1 MILATPKYD
10 VIVVGAGPGGCASA
24 ALLQK
29 WGMKTLLLDKNDRV
43 GGKSL
48 NMNKGGFTYELW
60 PVLAT
65 PMLNTKFHEVATELG
80 VEIKMSELVPATK
93 GGGFLYRPPKSKK
106 YESFIL
112 VPPFMIPER
121 LTKGETDEVN
131 RLFSDMAALTPTEM
145 DALDDV
151 SFHDFLSRYNIS
163 QSIYSYLAVMVNILF
178 VEPIDLVAAS
188 EMAKTMNDFT
198 TKLGSAYFVGGQAQ
212 LFETFMKAFKR
223 DGGDLRLRTR
233 VERIIVEDSQVQGVY
248 TDKGTFK
255 APIVVSNAGIQPTV
269 LKLVG
274 EEHFDKG
281 YANHIRGLI
290 PSMGLM
296 GSRYFL
302 DKVVFEDSAY
312 IIYSD
317 DSWWNMERYVKAK
330 AGEIPKDMLII
341 VFNPQGFDP
350 KLAPKGKQVILT
362 ATLCVADPKMKNTK
376 GWLDALDEQVAKF
389 NPELRKHTVRREDYT
404 TADVS
409 RVTRDSV
416 VPGQGGECIGLG
428 QIVGQCGH
436 YKPSPVAPI
445 QGLFYVGVDSGGY
458 GVGIHHGTESAVNVA
473 PIVLRYHQTH

>member
-1 MILATPKYD
+1 MAVPKFD
-10 VIVVGAGPGGCASA
+10 AIVLGAGPGGCACA
-24 ALLQK
+24 ALLAK

-43 GGKSL
+43 GGKAL
-48 NMNKGGFTYELW
+48 NMTKDGFTYELW

-65 PMLNTKFHEVATELG
+65 PMLNTRFEEVATEVGMKL
-80 VEIKMSELVPATK
+80 KMSELVPGLK

-106 YESFIL
+106 YESFVL
-112 VPPFMIPER
+112 VPPMMIPEM
-121 LTKGETDEVN
+121 LSKEETDEVN
-131 RLFSDMAALTPTEM
+131 RLFSDMAALTPAEM

-151 SFHDFLSRYNIS
+151 NFHDFLSRYNIS
-163 QSIYSYLAVMVNILF
+163 QSVYSYLAVMANILF
-178 VEPIDLVAAS
+178 VEPIDLLAAS

-212 LFETFMKAFKR
+212 LCETFAQALKR
-223 DGGDLRLRTR
+223 DGGELRLRTR
-233 VERIIVEDSQVQGVY
+233 VKRIIVENGQVQGVY
-248 TDKGTFK
+248 TDKGSFK

-274 EEHFDKG
+274 EEHFDKS
-281 YANHIRGLI
+281 YTNHIRELV
-290 PSMGLM
+290 PSLGLM

-317 DSWWNMERYVKAK
+317 DSWWNMERYLKARS
-330 AGEIPKDMLII
+330 GEIPNDMLII
-341 VFNPQGFDP
+341 VFNPSGFDP
-350 KLAPKGKQVILT
+350 NLAPQGKQLLQT
-362 ATLCVADPKMKNTK
+362 ATLCVADPKMKNMK
-376 GWLDALDEQVAKF
+376 GWLDALDEQIAEFK
-389 NPELRKHTVRREDYT
+389 PEIRQHTIRREDYT

-416 VPGQGGECIGLG
+416 VRGQGGECIGLG
-428 QIVGQCGH
+428 QIVGQCGSR
-436 YKPSPVAPI
+436 KPSPSAPI

-458 GVGIHHGTESAVNVA
+458 GVGIHHATDSAANVA

>member
-1 MILATPKYD
+1 MAVSKYD
-10 VIVVGAGPGGCASA
+10 IIVVGAGPGGCACA

-48 NMNKGGFTYELW
+48 NMHKDGFTYELW

-80 VEIKMSELVPATK
+80 VEIKMSELVPAMK
-93 GGGFLYRPPKSKK
+93 GGGFLYRPAKSKK
-106 YESFIL
+106 YESFNL

-121 LTKGETDEVN
+121 LTKEETEEVN

-151 SFHDFLSRYNIS
+151 NFHDFLCRYNVS
-163 QSIYSYLAVMVNILF
+163 RSVYTFLAVMVNTLF
-178 VEPIDLVAAS
+178 LEPIDLASAS

-198 TKLGSAYFVGGQAQ
+198 TKLGAAYFIGGQAQ

-223 DGGDLRLRTR
+223 DGGELRLRTR
-233 VERIIVEDSQVQGVY
+233 VERIIVENGQVQGVY

-274 EEHFDKG
+274 EEHFDKS

-302 DKVVFEDSAY
+302 DKVVFEDNTY
-312 IIYSD
+312 MIYSD
-317 DSWWNMERYVKAK
+317 DSWWNMERYMKAK
-330 AGEIPKDMLII
+330 AGEIPKDMIII

-350 KLAPKGKQVILT
+350 NLAPEGKQVVLT
-362 ATLCVADPKMKNTK
+362 ATVCVADPKMKNMK

-389 NPELRKHTVRREDYT
+389 NPEIRKHTIRREDY
-404 TADVS
+404 
-409 RVTRDSV
+409 
-416 VPGQGGECIGLG
+416 
-428 QIVGQCGH
+428 VG
-436 YKPSPVAPI
+436 I
-445 QGLFYVGVDSGGY
+445 DSGGY
-458 GVGIHHGTESAVNVA
+458 GVGIHHATESAVNVA

>member
-1 MILATPKYD
+1 MAVPKYD

-48 NMNKGGFTYELW
+48 NMSKDGHTYELW

-65 PMLNTKFHEVATELG
+65 PMLNTKFQEVATELG
-80 VEIKMSELVPATK
+80 VEIKMSELVPAGK
-93 GGGFLYRPPKSKK
+93 GGGFLYKPRKSKK
-106 YESFIL
+106 YENFIL
-112 VPPFMIPER
+112 VPPFMIPEQ
-121 LTKGETDEVN
+121 LTKEETDEVN
-131 RLFSDMAALTPTEM
+131 RLFSDMAALTPAEM
-145 DALDDV
+145 NALDDV
-151 SFHDFLSRYNIS
+151 NFHDYLCRYNVS
-163 QSIYSYLAVMVNILF
+163 QSVYSFLAVMVNILF

-223 DGGDLRLRTR
+223 DGGELRLRTR
-233 VERIIVEDSQVQGVY
+233 VERIIVENGQVQGVY

-274 EEHFDKG
+274 AEHFDKS
-281 YANHIRGLI
+281 YANHIRDLV
-290 PSMGLM
+290 PSLGLM

-317 DSWWNMERYVKAK
+317 DSWWNMERYMKAK

-341 VFNPQGFDP
+341 GFNPQGFDP
-350 KLAPKGKQVILT
+350 NLAPEGKQVFLT
-362 ATLCVADPKMKNTK
+362 ATLCVSDPKMKNMK
-376 GWLDALDEQVAKF
+376 QWLDALDEKINEF
-389 NPELRKHTVRREDYT
+389 NPELRKHIIRREDYT
-404 TADVS
+404 PADVS

-436 YKPSPVAPI
+436 RKPSPSAPI
-445 QGLFYVGVDSGGY
+445 QGLFYVGVDAGGY
-458 GVGIHHGTESAVNVA
+458 GVGIHHATESAVNVA
-473 PIVLRYHQTH
+473 PIVLRHHQTH

>member
-1 MILATPKYD
+1 MVVPKYD

-29 WGMKTLLLDKNDRV
+29 WGVKTLLLDKNDRV

-48 NMNKGGFTYELW
+48 NMSKDGHIYELW

-80 VEIKMSELVPATK
+80 VEIKMSELVPAGK
-93 GGGFLYRPPKSKK
+93 GGGFLYKPRKSKK
-106 YESFIL
+106 YENFIL
-112 VPPFMIPER
+112 VPPFMIPEQ
-121 LTKGETDEVN
+121 LTKEETDEVN
-131 RLFSDMAALTPTEM
+131 RLFSDMAALTPAEM
-145 DALDDV
+145 NALDDV
-151 SFHDFLSRYNIS
+151 NFHDYLCRYNVS
-163 QSIYSYLAVMVNILF
+163 QSVYSFLAVMVNILF

-198 TKLGSAYFVGGQAQ
+198 TKLGSAYFIGGQAQ

-223 DGGDLRLRTR
+223 DGGELRLRTR
-233 VERIIVEDSQVQGVY
+233 VERIIVENGQVQGVY

-274 EEHFDKG
+274 AEHFDKS
-281 YANHIRGLI
+281 YANHIRDLV
-290 PSMGLM
+290 PSLGLM

-317 DSWWNMERYVKAK
+317 DSWWNMERYMKAK
-330 AGEIPKDMLII
+330 AGEIPKDMLILG
-341 VFNPQGFDP
+341 FNPQGFDP
-350 KLAPKGKQVILT
+350 NLSPEGKQVFLT
-362 ATLCVADPKMKNTK
+362 ATLCVSDPKMKNMK
-376 GWLDALDEQVAKF
+376 QWLDALDEKINEF
-389 NPELRKHTVRREDYT
+389 NPELRKHIIRREDYT
-404 TADVS
+404 PADVS

-436 YKPSPVAPI
+436 RKPSPRAPI
-445 QGLFYVGVDSGGY
+445 QGLFYVGVDAGGY
-458 GVGIHHGTESAVNVA
+458 GVGIHHGTDSAVNVA
-473 PIVLRYHQTH
+473 PMVLRHHQTH

>member
-1 MILATPKYD
+1 MRRFIMAVEKYD

-29 WGMKTLLLDKNDRV
+29 WGVKTLLLEKNDRV
-43 GGKSL
+43 GGKAL
-48 NMNKGGFTYELW
+48 NMHKDGFTYELW

-65 PMLNTKFHEVATELG
+65 PMLDTKFHEVAKELG
-80 VEIKMSELVPATK
+80 VEIKMSDQVPALK

-106 YESFIL
+106 YESFNL
-112 VPPFMIPER
+112 VPPFMIPES
-121 LTKGETDEVN
+121 LTKEETDEVN
-131 RLFSDMAALTPTEM
+131 RLFSDMAALTPAEM

-151 SFHDFLSRYNIS
+151 NFHDFLCRYNVPRS
-163 QSIYSYLAVMVNILF
+163 VYTFLAVFINILF
-178 VEPIDLVAAS
+178 LAPIDLASAS

-198 TKLGSAYFVGGQAQ
+198 TKLGSAYFIGGQAQ

-223 DGGDLRLRTR
+223 DGGELRLRTR
-233 VERIIVEDSQVQGVY
+233 VERIIVENGQVQGVY
-248 TDKGTFK
+248 TDKGAFK

-269 LKLVG
+269 IKLVG

-281 YANHIRGLI
+281 YANYIRGLI

-302 DKVVFEDSAY
+302 DKVVFEDNTY
-312 IIYSD
+312 VIYSD
-317 DSWWNMERYVKAK
+317 DCVWDMEDYVKYK
-330 AGEIPKDMLII
+330 AGEIPKDMVII

-350 KLAPKGKQVILT
+350 NLAPEGKQVLLT
-362 ATLCVADPKMKNTK
+362 ATVCVADPKMKNTK
-376 GWLDALDEQVAKF
+376 QWADALDEKVAEF
-389 NPELRKHTVRREDYT
+389 NP

-428 QIVGQCGH
+428 QIVGQCGQ
-436 YKPSPVAPI
+436 YKPSPTAPI

-458 GVGIHHGTESAVNVA
+458 GVGIHHATESAVNVA
-473 PIVLRYHQTH
+473 PIVLRYHQMH

>member
-1 MILATPKYD
+1 MAAPKYD
-10 VIVVGAGPGGCASA
+10 VIVVGAGPGGCACA

-29 WGMKTLLLDKNDRV
+29 GGMKTLLLEKNDRV
-43 GGKSL
+43 GGKAL
-48 NMNKGGFTYELW
+48 NMHKDGFTYELW

-65 PMLNTKFHEVATELG
+65 PMLDTKFHEVARELG
-80 VEIKMSELVPATK
+80 VEIKMSEIVPALK
-93 GGGFLYRPPKSKK
+93 GGGFLYRPAKSKK
-106 YESFIL
+106 YESFNL
-112 VPPFMIPER
+112 VPPIMIPEM
-121 LTKGETDEVN
+121 LSKEETEEVN
-131 RLFSDMAALTPTEM
+131 RLFADMAALTPAAM

-151 SFHDFLSRYNIS
+151 NFHDFLGRYNVC
-163 QSIYSYLAVMVNILF
+163 QPVYAFLAVFINILF
-178 VEPIDLVAAS
+178 LAPVDLASAS

-198 TKLGSAYFVGGQAQ
+198 TKLGSAYFTGGQAQ

-233 VERIIVEDSQVQGVY
+233 VERIIVENGQVQGVY

-274 EEHFDKG
+274 EENFDKG
-281 YANHIRGLI
+281 YANYIRGLV

-302 DKVVFEDSAY
+302 DKVVFEDNTY
-312 IIYSD
+312 VIYSD
-317 DSWWNMERYVKAK
+317 DCVWKMEEYMKAK
-330 AGEIPKDMLII
+330 AGEIPTKDMVII
-341 VFNPQGFDP
+341 IFNPQGFDP
-350 KLAPKGKQVILT
+350 NLAPEGKQVLLT
-362 ATLCVADPKMKNTK
+362 ATVCVADPKMKNTK
-376 GWLDALDEQVAKF
+376 KWADALDEKIAEF
-389 NPELRKHTVRREDYT
+389 NPEIRKHIIRREDYT

-428 QIVGQCGH
+428 QIVGQCGQ
-436 YKPSPVAPI
+436 YKPSPTAPI

-458 GVGIHHGTESAVNVA
+458 GVGIHHATESAVNVA